1 MISLFE
7 DTNAPFVPKEEDFN
21 ERPIRISNENKKGF
35 EAFFK
40 DNNDTNT

>member
-7 DTNAPFVPKEEDFN
+7 DTNAPFVPTEADSN
-21 ERPIRISNENKKGF
+21 ERPARMSNENKKGF

-40 DNNDTNT
+40 DNNDTN